1 MTADQ
6 IFLFALFGV
15 VFALFVWGRFRYD
28 LVAFVALMVA
38 VIAGHVEEAKAFEGF
53 GHPAVVIIALVLIV
67 SRGLVNSGAV
77 ERIGRLVVSAD
88 RPMPVHIAIMAFVG
102 AALSAVINNVA
113 ALALLMPLDLEAAAK
128 AKRSASLTLMP
139 LSFATILGGMIT
151 LIGTPPNI
159 VIAQYRERALGQ
171 PFSMFDF
178 TPVGLAVS
186 VVGIA
191 FVALAGWRL
200 IPAHERAAPVRSG
213 EDAGLYVAEARIKDG
228 SKSEGKQLRELYSLA
243 NDNDIAI
250 VGLVRRGKRLPGFAR
265 NETLAKGDFV
275 VMEGDP
281 KSIESFMG
289 AADLDFS
296 GSEKHDGGV
305 TSPSLTL
312 VEAIVPDNSRIVG
325 RSAMDLRLQY
335 RHGVTLLGVSRGG
348 RRFRDRVRRLKIQPG
363 DVLLL
368 LGPEERIADIA
379 QWLSVLPL
387 AEGKTQLLQR
397 GKATAAIGA
406 FAAAIA
412 ASVLGLVSLDI
423 ALGLVVVA
431 YVLMGL
437 LSGTEVYEA
446 VDWRVIVLLGSL
458 IPLGLA
464 LEDSGGT
471 KLIAETIVA
480 NTHGAPAWVVLGVLM
495 VITMTL
501 SDFLNNVAT
510 TLIAAPIGVGVA
522 QAFGVNP
529 DPFLIGVA
537 VAASCAF
544 LTPIGHKNN
553 TIIMGPGGY
562 RFGDYWRMG
571 VFLEVLVLVV
581 AIPVILWVWP
591 L

>member
-1 MTADQ
+1 MTGDQ
-6 IFLFALFGV
+6 IFLFALFGIAF
-15 VFALFVWGRFRYD
+15 VFFVWGRIRYD
-28 LVAFVALMVA
+28 LVAFTALLVA
-38 VIAGHVEEAKAFEGF
+38 VVAGHVAPEAAFAGF

-77 ERIGRLVVSAD
+77 ERIARIVVDAE
-88 RPMPVHIAIMAFVG
+88 RPMPVHIAVMAFVG

-159 VIAQYRERALGQ
+159 VIAQYRERALGE

-178 TPVGLAVS
+178 APVGLAVS

-200 IPAHERAAPVRSG
+200 IPAHERAVPVKAD
-213 EDAGLYVAEARIKDG
+213 EDAGLYVAEARVKDG
-228 SKSEGKQLRELYSLA
+228 SKSSGKKVHELYPLA

-250 VGLVRRGKRLPGFAR
+250 IGLIRRGKRRPGFSR
-265 NETLAKGDFV
+265 NETLAKGDFLV
-275 VMEGDP
+275 LEGDP
-281 KSIESFMG
+281 KSIEAFMG

-296 GSEKHDGGV
+296 GSEKHAGGV
-305 TSPSLTL
+305 AGPSLIL

-325 RSAMDLRLQY
+325 RSAMDMRLQY
-335 RHGVTLLGVSRGG
+335 RHGITLLGVSRSG
-348 RRFRDRVRRLKIQPG
+348 RRFRDRVRNLTIQPG

-368 LGPEERIADIA
+368 LGPEERIGDIA
-379 QWLSVLPL
+379 QWLNVLPL
-387 AEGKTQLLQR
+387 AEGRTQLLQR
-397 GKATAAIGA
+397 GKATMAIAA

-412 ASVLGLVSLDI
+412 AAVLGFVSLDI
-423 ALGLVVVA
+423 ALGLVVVS

-437 LSGTEVYEA
+437 LNGTEVYEA

-458 IPLGLA
+458 IPLGFA

-480 NTHGAPAWVVLGVLM
+480 NTYGAPAWVVLAVLM

-522 QAFGVNP
+522 NAFGVNP

-571 VFLEVLVLVV
+571 IFLELIVLVI
-581 AIPVILWVWP
+581 AIPVILLVWP